1 MRSILKKPKRTLSFD
16 SVLLI
21 LVMVMMSVV
30 MVMMMPVTALVSGG
44 ITGQLVAMLVG
55 RFEFKSCVR
64 NAVFCEF
71 LANGFLDVMCIAIY
85 YCVERCIIVMSVHT
99 PNMYVVN
106 ILDALYV
113 HKVLANFINFDTVRC
128 FFKEQVNCFL

>member
-1 MRSILKKPKRTLSFD
+1 MM
-16 SVLLI
+16 VM
-21 LVMVMMSVV
+21 MVMMSVA
-30 MVMMMPVTALVSGG
+30 ALGG
-44 ITGQLVAMLVG
+44 FGVAILFVAMLARG
-55 RFEFKSCVR
+55 FEFKGGVR

-99 PNMYVVN
+99 PNVYVVN

-128 FFKEQVNCFL
+128 FFKEQVNGFL